1 MSQVEQKLRIKGQ
14 GTAAKVA
21 EGGRKE
27 GAVVPSLFTNLCEVA
42 AQLRQLKGKGLFRLA
57 VSEEPVHHGG
67 ESTVTP

>member
-42 AQLRQLKGKGLFRLA
+42 TQLRQLKERG
-57 VSEEPVHHGG
+57 PV
-67 ESTVTP
+67 